1 MSILPTLRWYR
12 PAPGKQSRT
21 PGLPAS
27 SPPSATPPRSGIRL
41 FPSLG
46 AAALGAVGVYLALCT
61 WSPPGPPPGDERRPP
76 SPPRAEPP
84 EVLMPGRLPAGRLL
98 FLLVL
103 IAALAVGGFFAYRAW
118 FAEEGATVEGYTT
131 VAATTMTLR
140 AELAPSGVA
149 EAMDE
154 TALSFTMGGRGGEVF
169 VELGDDVKKG

>member
-21 PGLPAS
+21 SGPPAS

-76 SPPRAEPP
+76 SPPRAE
-84 EVLMPGRLPAGRLL
+84 
-98 FLLVL
+98 
-103 IAALAVGGFFAYRAW
+103 IA
-118 FAEEGATVEGYTT
+118 T
-131 VAATTMTLR
+131 
-140 AELAPSGVA
+140 SGVA

-154 TALSFTMGGRGGEVF
+154 TALSFTMVGRVGEIF
-169 VELGDDVKKG
+169 VELGDDVKKGQRLARLETDDLETAVESAETNVSLAQIRLRQLLIGADASDV